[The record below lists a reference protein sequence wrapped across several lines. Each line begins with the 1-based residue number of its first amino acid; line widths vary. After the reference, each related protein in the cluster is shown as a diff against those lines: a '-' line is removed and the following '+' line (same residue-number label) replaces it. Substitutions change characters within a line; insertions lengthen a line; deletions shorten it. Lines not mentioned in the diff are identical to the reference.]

1 MSRRFLNLV
10 YRDYTTAPDN
20 LLYSVTRLDAS
31 QLFYKSAAAAT
42 AAARKKN
49 NGSKQA
55 PVISSIADIPEI
67 RRLPAPTFSFQP
79 FRSKMYHII
88 KGVDVFAPLGAG
100 AGDGGRILCADG
112 AGYAAAFDMASRS
125 MLGMPTMNAPKGPK
139 HVAISSRTSIPRT
152 DKHAFAADP
161 CGDDCDSDDFILK
174 HVIEGD
180 HAESLYVMD
189 MSPGNPLPFEVLSFS
204 SKGWIWR
211 PLPRPPFFAD
221 RRYKPIYDPCVAVDG
236 TTFFVSPD
244 AAAVEEGSAA
254 AAAVG
259 TYRFDTVTQEW
270 DKAGDWALPFIG
282 KTEHVPELGVW
293 LGLSAQNPYHL
304 CAISSLD
311 PPAVRHVWSDI
322 DPPESWYLLEHA
334 LLNLGSGRFCTAK
347 FFDVSEDIKDDDA
360 YETAV
365 VFTGVEVLR
374 CDDASAGGLKM
385 IKHKSKCMVDLDI
398 ISVL

>member
-10 YRDYTTAPDN
+10 YRDYAAAADN

-49 NGSKQA
+49 NGSTQA

-67 RRLPAPTFSFQP
+67 RRLPSPSFSFQP

-88 KGVDVFAPLGAG
+88 KGEDVFAPFGA
-100 AGDGGRILCADG
+100 GRILCADG

-125 MLGMPTMNAPKGPK
+125 MLGMPTMNAPKGPM
-139 HVAISSRTSIPRT
+139 HVTISSIPRT
-152 DKHAFAADP
+152 EQHAFAA
-161 CGDDCDSDDFILK
+161 
-174 HVIEGD
+174 
-180 HAESLYVMD
+180 
-189 MSPGNPLPFEVLSFS
+189 
-204 SKGWIWR
+204 
-211 PLPRPPFFAD
+211 
-221 RRYKPIYDPCVAVDG
+221 
-236 TTFFVSPD
+236 
-244 AAAVEEGSAA
+244 
-254 AAAVG
+254 
-259 TYRFDTVTQEW
+259 YRFDTVTQEW
-270 DKAGDWALPFIG
+270 DKAGDWALPIIG

-293 LGLSAQNPYHL
+293 LGLSAQKIPIT
-304 CAISSLD
+304 CAPSARSTH
-311 PPAVRHVWSDI
+311 PRC
-322 DPPESWYLLEHA
+322 
-334 LLNLGSGRFCTAK
+334 GMSGRFCTAK

-374 CDDASAGGLKM
+374 CDDESAGGLKM
-385 IKHKSKCMVDLDI
+385 IKHKSKRVMDLDI